1 MKYYLAP
8 LEGITTYIYRN
19 AYHSIF
25 YPMDKYFSPF
35 LVPRMKKSFNSR
47 EINDILPEHNQGLT
61 VVPQLLTNCAEDF
74 IKGVER
80 LQEYD
85 YQEFNLNLGC
95 PSATVVSRRKGA
107 GFLGY
112 PLELERFLDQ
122 IFSKLSLKIS
132 IKTRIGMEDP
142 QEFEQLL
149 KIYNQ
154 FPLEELIIHPRLRQ
168 DFYKNKPNLL
178 VFQQALTNSVNPIC
192 YNGDVFTCGD
202 FEILNRQVSGILTV
216 MLGRGIL
223 MQPWLCEEL
232 VDLKQETPHTV
243 SSRRKELYVSPDLD
257 QDKKQRLRQF
267 HDLLYIGYQEIMSGD
282 KNVLYKMKE
291 LWTYMIQSFLEPE
304 SYAKKIRKAETLRSY
319 EIAVNSL
326 FRERDITTIPSS
338 MFHAAEYTKEK

>member
-19 AYHSIF
+19 AYHRIF

-61 VVPQLLTNCAEDF
+61 IVPQLLTNQAQDF
-74 IKGVER
+74 IKGVVR
-80 LQEYD
+80 LQEYG

-95 PSATVVSRRKGA
+95 PSATVVSRHKGA

-112 PLELERFLDQ
+112 PLELERFLDE

-178 VFQQALTNSVNPIC
+178 VFQQALTNSVNPVC
-192 YNGDVFTCGD
+192 YNGDVFTSQD
-202 FEILNRQVSGILTV
+202 YKMLNRQILGISTV

-223 MQPWLCEEL
+223 MQPWLCEQL
-232 VDLKQETPHTV
+232 ADLEQPYLQADEKESMSSSTDNIQE
-243 SSRRKELYVSPDLD
+243 
-257 QDKKQRLRQF
+257 KKQRLRRF
-267 HDLLYIGYQEIMSGD
+267 HDLLYSGYQDIMSGD

-291 LWTYMIQSFLEPE
+291 LWTYMIQSFSKPE
-304 SYAKKIRKAETLRSY
+304 RYAKTIRKAQTLRNY
-319 EIAVNSL
+319 EIAVNAL
-326 FRERDITTIPSS
+326 FREQDIIEVRGS
-338 MFHAAEYTKEK
+338 MFESMINTKE

>member
-19 AYHSIF
+19 AYHHIF
-25 YPMDKYFSPF
+25 HQMDKYFSPF
-35 LVPRMKKSFNSR
+35 FVPRMKKSFNSR
-47 EINDILPEHNQGLT
+47 EINDILPEHNQGLAI
-61 VVPQLLTNCAEDF
+61 VPQLLTNRAEDF
-74 IKGVER
+74 IKGVGR
-80 LQEYD
+80 LQEYG

-95 PSATVVSRRKGA
+95 PSATVVSRRRGA

-112 PLELERFLDQ
+112 PLELKRFLDQ
-122 IFSKLSLKIS
+122 IFSKLSIKIS

-149 KIYNQ
+149 KIFNQ

-168 DFYKNKPNLL
+168 DFYKKKPNLL

-192 YNGDVFTCGD
+192 YNGDVFTTQD
-202 FEILNRQVSGILTV
+202 YEILNRQVPGIPMV

-232 VDLKQETPHTV
+232 VALEQETSHTD
-243 SSRRKELYVSPDLD
+243 SRRREGVSVSYDLI
-257 QDKKQRLRQF
+257 QKKKQRLRQF
-267 HDLLYIGYQEIMSGD
+267 HDLLYTGYQEIMSGD

-291 LWTYMIQSFLEPE
+291 LWTYMIQSFSE
-304 SYAKKIRKAETLRSY
+304 SEVYAKKIRKAETLGSY
-319 EIAVNSL
+319 EIAVDAL
-326 FRERDITTIPSS
+326 FREQDIITIPSS
-338 MFHAAEYTKEK
+338 ML

>member
-19 AYHSIF
+19 AYHRNI

-61 VVPQLLTNCAEDF
+61 IVPQLLTNQAQDF
-74 IKGVER
+74 IKGVVR
-80 LQEYD
+80 LQEYG

-95 PSATVVSRRKGA
+95 PSATVVSRHKGA

-112 PLELERFLDQ
+112 PLELERFLDE

-149 KIYNQ
+149 KIFNQ

-168 DFYKNKPNLL
+168 DFYNHKPNLL
-178 VFQQALTNSVNPIC
+178 VFQQALTNSVNPVC
-192 YNGDVFTCGD
+192 YNGDVFTSQD
-202 FEILNRQVSGILTV
+202 YKMLNIQILGISTV

-223 MQPWLCEEL
+223 MQPWLCEQL
-232 VDLKQETPHTV
+232 ADLEQPYSQADEKESMSSSTDNIQE
-243 SSRRKELYVSPDLD
+243 
-257 QDKKQRLRQF
+257 KKQRLRRF
-267 HDLLYIGYQEIMSGD
+267 HDLLYSGYQDIMSGD

-291 LWTYMIQSFLEPE
+291 LWTYMIQSFSKPE
-304 SYAKKIRKAETLRSY
+304 RYAKTIRKAQTLRNY
-319 EIAVNSL
+319 EIAVNAL
-326 FRERDITTIPSS
+326 FREQDIIEVRGS
-338 MFHAAEYTKEK
+338 MFESMINTKE

>member
-19 AYHSIF
+19 AYHSMF

-47 EINDILPEHNQGLT
+47 EINDILPENNQGLN

-74 IKGVER
+74 IKGVKR
-80 LQEYD
+80 LQEYG

-95 PSATVVSRRKGA
+95 PSATVVSRHKGA

-122 IFSKLSLKIS
+122 IFSKLSIKIS

-142 QEFEQLL
+142 QEFDQLL
-149 KIYNQ
+149 KIYNR

-178 VFQQALTNSVNPIC
+178 VFQQALTNSVNPVC
-192 YNGDVFTCGD
+192 YNGDVFTSGD
-202 FEILNRQVSGILTV
+202 FQILNRQVSGILTV

-232 VDLKQETPHTV
+232 VVLEQEMPCKA
-243 SSRRKELYVSPDLD
+243 SCRKEALSISTDFI
-257 QDKKQRLRQF
+257 QEKKQRLHRF
-267 HDLLYIGYQEIMSGD
+267 HDLLYTGYQEIMSGD

-291 LWTYMIQSFLEPE
+291 LWTYMIQSFTEPE
-304 SYAKKIRKAETLRSY
+304 SYAKKIRKAKTLSSY
-319 EIAVNSL
+319 EIAVNAL
-326 FRERDITTIPSS
+326 FREQDITAIPTS
-338 MFHAAEYTKEK
+338 MSYITENTKE

>member
-8 LEGITTYIYRN
+8 LEGITTYIFRN

-25 YPMDKYFSPF
+25 RPMDKYFSPF

-47 EINDILPEHNQGLT
+47 EINDILPEHNQGLAI
-61 VVPQLLTNCAEDF
+61 VPQLLTNRAEDF
-74 IKGVER
+74 IKGVGR
-80 LQEYD
+80 LQEYG

-95 PSATVVSRRKGA
+95 PSATVVSRRRGA

-122 IFSKLSLKIS
+122 IFSKLSIKIS
-132 IKTRIGMEDP
+132 IKTRIGIEDP

-149 KIYNQ
+149 KIFNQ
-154 FPLEELIIHPRLRQ
+154 FPLEELIIHPRLQQ

-178 VFQQALTNSVNPIC
+178 VFQQALTNSVSPIC
-192 YNGDVFTCGD
+192 YNGDVFTKQD
-202 FEILNRQVSGILTV
+202 YEMINRQVSGISTV

-232 VDLKQETPHTV
+232 VGLEQEMPHAASYNREGV
-243 SSRRKELYVSPDLD
+243 SACPEWN
-257 QDKKQRLRQF
+257 QEKKQQLRQF
-267 HDLLYIGYQEIMSGD
+267 HDLLYRGYQEIMSGD

-291 LWTYMIQSFLEPE
+291 LWTYMIQTFSKPE
-304 SYAKKIRKAETLRSY
+304 RYAKKIRKAETLGSY
-319 EIAVNSL
+319 EIAVDAL
-326 FRERDITTIPSS
+326 FREQDIITIPSS
-338 MFHAAEYTKEK
+338 ML

>member
-19 AYHSIF
+19 AYHRIF

-61 VVPQLLTNCAEDF
+61 IVPQLLTNQAQDF
-74 IKGVER
+74 IKGVVR
-80 LQEYD
+80 LQEYG

-95 PSATVVSRRKGA
+95 PSATVVSRHKGA

-112 PLELERFLDQ
+112 PLELERFLDE

-149 KIYNQ
+149 KIFNQ

-168 DFYKNKPNLL
+168 DFYNNKPNLL
-178 VFQQALTNSVNPIC
+178 VFQQALTNSVNPVC
-192 YNGDVFTCGD
+192 YNGDVFTNQD
-202 FEILNRQVSGILTV
+202 YKMLNRQIPGISTV

-223 MQPWLCEEL
+223 IQPWLCEQL
-232 VDLKQETPHTV
+232 ADLEQPYSQADEKETMCSFTDNIQE
-243 SSRRKELYVSPDLD
+243 
-257 QDKKQRLRQF
+257 KKQRLRRF
-267 HDLLYIGYQEIMSGD
+267 HDLLYSGYQDIMSGD

-291 LWTYMIQSFLEPE
+291 LWTYMIRSFSKPE
-304 SYAKKIRKAETLRSY
+304 RYAKTIRKAQTLHNY
-319 EIAVNSL
+319 EIAVNAL
-326 FRERDITTIPSS
+326 FREQDIIEVHGS
-338 MFHAAEYTKEK
+338 MFESMINTKE